1 MKRAVLLLACLGL
14 SACGGGSQ
22 RAQEAA
28 PAAAP
33 APAAAVAKPLTAGWT
48 ATTGIMTPESAYYD
62 AASGF
67 IFSSQ
72 INGAPD
78 AKDGNG
84 SIAKLDG
91 DGTVVKADFV
101 SGLNAPKGLRVC
113 NGTLWAADLGE
124 VLAIDVA
131 TGAIK
136 SRVAIPE
143 SMFLNDVA
151 CAGDVAYVTDMMG
164 NKIFKVENNAAT
176 VAAEGAELEF
186 PNGLLVDGN
195 RLIVGGWGSA
205 PKADF
210 TNDVKGHL
218 YSYNLGD
225 EEEDAD
231 HAEADGEH
239 RRPRVGRQGRVSRD
253 GLHRRDLDAHQRE
266 RRVESHPH
274 AQARFSRY
282 RLRRRQGDRDRAD
295 DERRLGNRL
304 RHLRRPEV
312 ATKVTKKQPRR
323 SRKKITKIGIQRI
336 LRVLRVLRGESSP
349 CPSWLSARRCGD
361 R

>member
-28 PAAAP
+28 PAAAAP

-48 ATTGIMTPESAYYD
+48 ATTGIMTPESAFYD

-186 PNGLLVDGN
+186 PNGLATKKKTLITPKPTANIDGLESDGKGGYLVTDYIAGTLMHISAN
-195 RLIVGGWGSA
+195 GESKVIRTLKPGSA
-205 PKADF
+205 DIGYVGDKAIVIVPMM
-210 TNDVKGHL
+210 NDNSVIA
-218 YSYNLGD
+218 YDIS
-225 EEEDAD
+225 AD
-231 HAEADGEH
+231 
-239 RRPRVGRQGRVSRD
+239 
-253 GLHRRDLDAHQRE
+253 L
-266 RRVESHPH
+266 
-274 AQARFSRY
+274 
-282 RLRRRQGDRDRAD
+282 
-295 DERRLGNRL
+295 
-304 RHLRRPEV
+304 
-312 ATKVTKKQPRR
+312 K
-323 SRKKITKIGIQRI
+323 
-336 LRVLRVLRGESSP
+336 
-349 CPSWLSARRCGD
+349 
-361 R
+361 